1 MVEKM
6 NMLKIFIETYGEM
19 SMLKIFLVDL
29 MIVCDGREV

>member
-1 MVEKM
+1 MVERM
-6 NMLKIFIETYGEM
+6 NILKIYIETYVEM

>member
-1 MVEKM
+1 M

-29 MIVCDGREV
+29 MILCDGREV

>member
-1 MVEKM
+1 MVERM
-6 NMLKIFIETYGEM
+6 SMLKIYIETYVEM